1 MSAFISHTASD
12 DNNKVNNFLMRN
24 SKVESGDAFTCDAD
38 SDVNKD
44 APICIGMD
52 YNANINWL
60 VAYDI

>member
-1 MSAFISHTASD
+1 MLLIL
-12 DNNKVNNFLMRN
+12 NFLMRN
-24 SKVESGDAFTCDAD
+24 SKAERGEAYTCDAD

-52 YNANINWL
+52 YNANINWI